1 MQFYAIFL
9 LGTALTV
16 AATPVTTFKPKM
28 SVPRVKTPN
37 VKNVSVKL
45 DLDQCEACF
54 SSIGS
59 TIGAC
64 EPVFQG
70 DFFSSFSCVS
80 QVVKDFTVLV
90 GHVHMFL
97 RSLANV

>member
-1 MQFYAIFL
+1 MRFHAIFL
-9 LGTALTV
+9 LAAALTV
-16 AATPVTTFKPKM
+16 AATPVATFKPKV
-28 SVPRVKTPN
+28 SVPRVKVPN

-54 SSIGS
+54 NSVGS

-80 QVVKDFTVLV
+80 QVVQDFNILV
-90 GHVHMFL
+90 
-97 RSLANV
+97 SL